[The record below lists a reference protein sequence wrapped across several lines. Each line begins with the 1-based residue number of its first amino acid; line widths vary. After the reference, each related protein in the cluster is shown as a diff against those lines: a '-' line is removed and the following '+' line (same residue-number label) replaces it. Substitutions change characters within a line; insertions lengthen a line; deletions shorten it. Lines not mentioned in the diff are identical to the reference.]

1 MKICKERVLGIGHF
15 GEVLLCKVYDN
26 PSSKPYSVA
35 MKIAKA
41 GQSASAALE
50 HEFRVLQYITS
61 STPCAFLVTP
71 LFAVDNDSSFSFGM
85 AVEAGGSLSMWLR
98 DRGPLPI
105 STTRLFVSQLASAL
119 VHLGSLSVAHRD
131 VKIGNV
137 LLTRGGAAAKL
148 GDFGSSI
155 VLRNGRRAFSV
166 VGTAACMA
174 PEVLRG
180 GPQGYDCLCD
190 WWSLGVLLFELLAH
204 YPVFQRDA
212 TALDEQRLLLLRVL
226 SDDGIVLAEASAED
240 TKAYR
245 AAWQPP
251 PLPVPYEAQYDEGG
265 GDLEAITRRYEA
277 RCARELLPCAQQL
290 LDRLVVPRALRLGC
304 AQRGVS
310 LSAVHPFFVDVSAV
324 DARPL
329 LGDWQDDAL
338 PVVHDSFRDF

>member
-1 MKICKERVLGIGHF
+1 MKIFKERVLGIGHF
-15 GEVLLCKVYDN
+15 GEVVLCTVHDN

-71 LFAVDNDSSFSFGM
+71 LFAVDSDSSFSFGM

-166 VGTAACMA
+166 
-174 PEVLRG
+174 R
-180 GPQGYDCLCD
+180 Q
-190 WWSLGVLLFELLAH
+190 
-204 YPVFQRDA
+204 
-212 TALDEQRLLLLRVL
+212 LLLRVL

-240 TKAYR
+240 AQAYR

-251 PLPVPYEAQYDEGG
+251 LLPVPYEAQYEESG

-290 LDRLVVPRALRLGC
+290 LDLLLVPRALRLGC

-329 LGDWQDDAL
+329 PGDWQDDAL